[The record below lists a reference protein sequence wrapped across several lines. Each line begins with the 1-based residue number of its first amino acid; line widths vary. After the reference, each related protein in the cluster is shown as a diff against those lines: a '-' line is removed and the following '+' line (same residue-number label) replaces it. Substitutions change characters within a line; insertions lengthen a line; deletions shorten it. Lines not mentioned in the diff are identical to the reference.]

1 MVTMMM
7 VMVMVMKMMAMAML
21 SINQLSPPSPE
32 QGGGQVL
39 TTPSSNYCTSCTR
52 GQPTLGHDEDYY
64 REDEPGGGDHDEVV
78 VNGNGDGGLV
88 KDCDVDGA
96 SA

>member
-52 GQPTLGHDEDYY
+52 GQPTLGDDEDSYN
-64 REDEPGGGDHDEVV
+64 EDGGGDHDEVV
-78 VNGNGDGGLV
+78 VDGNEDAGLV
-88 KDCDVDGA
+88 KYGDGDGT